1 MMPGPVRNLTT
12 QSSQTTKTLGGYV
25 KRLSSVII
33 LLFAA
38 ALLLP
43 NVSAAAEPVALNV
56 QKHVLGNGMTILV
69 VERHEAPVFST
80 YINYKAGS
88 ANEWQGM
95 IGAAH
100 LLEHML
106 FKGTKTIGTKDYRTE
121 GPLLQREDSLRA
133 LITGEERKAELIAF
147 QRSVGLSD
155 VPDNAARIAA
165 LKDELEGV
173 KRQLDGLVE
182 KNEYE
187 ELYSRNGASGFNA
200 GTGYDATTYYVSL
213 PANRLP
219 LYVSVEA
226 DRMANPVL
234 REFYAERDVVIEE
247 RRLKV
252 DNEGETKLFEQLIAS
267 AFVAHPYHI
276 FWEWKSEVAQ
286 LTRPKL
292 IDFYKRYYAPNRMV
306 LSIVG
311 DVNAQEVFKLADEK
325 FGQIP
330 RQPDP
335 APIVTV
341 EPEQQ
346 GERRVTQ
353 RFDSEPYL
361 NIAYHKTSFDDPD
374 EIVFQVIHRLLS
386 DGRTSRL
393 YKSLVL
399 DKQVAASVSTFDFP
413 GSSAGDLYPDVMVI
427 DASPKTPHT
436 TPEVETAI
444 YEELQ
449 KLATIPVNSQELQ
462 KIKNRIASDFTW
474 GLYSNLGLA
483 ARIAEYEARAGD
495 WRYLQTIQDR
505 LQAVTP
511 SDIMRVAKATFTAD
525 NRTAATLVPLSP
537 KS

>member
-1 MMPGPVRNLTT
+1 
-12 QSSQTTKTLGGYV
+12 V
-25 KRLSSVII
+25 KRIPSVIC
-33 LLFAA
+33 LLAA
-38 ALLLP
+38 ALVLTLP
-43 NVSAAAEPVALNV
+43 LAQAAEPVALNV
-56 QKHVLGNGMTILV
+56 QKHVLDNGMTILV

-80 YINYKAGS
+80 YIHYKVGS
-88 ANEWQGM
+88 ANEWPGM

-106 FKGTKTIGTKDYRTE
+106 FKGTKTIGTKDYKTE

-133 LITGEERKAELIAF
+133 LITIEERKAGLIAF

-155 VPDNAARIAA
+155 VPDNAAKIAR
-165 LKDELEGV
+165 LNDELETV
-173 KRQLDGLVE
+173 KQQLDALVE

-187 ELYSRNGASGFNA
+187 QIYSRNGASGFNA
-200 GTGYDATTYYVSL
+200 GTGYDGTTYYVSL
-213 PANRLP
+213 PSNRLP
-219 LYVSVEA
+219 LYIDVES
-226 DRMANPVL
+226 DRMTNPVL

-252 DNEGETKLFEQLIAS
+252 DNEGGTKLFEQLIGT
-267 AFVAHPYHI
+267 AFIAHPYQI
-276 FWEWKSEVAQ
+276 FWEWKSEVAH

-311 DVNAQEVFKLADEK
+311 DVDAQEVFKLADEK
-325 FGQIP
+325 FGKIP

-341 EPEQQ
+341 EPKQE
-346 GERRVTQ
+346 GERRVIQ
-353 RFDSEPYL
+353 RFDAEPYL
-361 NIAYHKTSFDDPD
+361 NIAYHKSAFDDPD
-374 EIVFQVIHRLLS
+374 EIVFRIIHRLLS

-399 DKQVAASVSTFDFP
+399 DKQVAADVSTFNFP
-413 GSSAGDLYPDVMVI
+413 GSSAGDLYPDVFVI
-427 DASPKTPHT
+427 DASPKSPHST
-436 TPEVETAI
+436 AEVETSV

-449 KLATIPVNSQELQ
+449 KLATVPVSSQELQ

-483 ARIAEYEARAGD
+483 ARISEYEARAGD
-495 WRYLQTIQDR
+495 WRYLQSIQDR
-505 LQAVTP
+505 LQSVTP

-525 NRTAATLVPLSP
+525 NRTVATLVPISP